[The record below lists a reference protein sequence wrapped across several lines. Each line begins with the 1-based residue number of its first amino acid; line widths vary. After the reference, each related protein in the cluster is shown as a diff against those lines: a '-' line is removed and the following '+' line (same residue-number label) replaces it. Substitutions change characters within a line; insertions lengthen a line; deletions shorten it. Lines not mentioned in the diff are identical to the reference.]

1 MGEEIKGNGTMNTL
15 EISFH
20 NGIGEIADILVAL
33 GGRRR
38 IEILKIISDGR
49 NWTISKMA
57 KEMNCGVANLSQ
69 QVAELEK
76 AGLII
81 KQVAKSEAN
90 NTKIIRSVYKKIVI
104 NI

>member
-1 MGEEIKGNGTMNTL
+1 MGKGIGKMNTL

-20 NGIGEIADILVAL
+20 NGIGEIADVLVAL

-49 NWTISKMA
+49 NWTISAMA
-57 KEMNCGVANLSQ
+57 KKMNCGVANLSQ
-69 QVAELEK
+69 QVSELEK

-81 KQVAKSEAN
+81 KQVAKSIGN
-90 NTKIIRSVYKKIVI
+90 NTKIIKPVYKRIVV